1 MNFHWVP
8 IAGLA
13 VTLLAGSS
21 AAFAEESRSRQ
32 PMRPQ
37 MSCSDFLRL
46 EDQAKPEIVYYL
58 ATRDEL
64 RNGRP
69 VLDIDATDG
78 MVPGIVERCK
88 DAPTTSLSL
97 QVKAESKRLEKK
109 L

>member
-1 MNFHWVP
+1 MKIHGVP
-8 IAGLA
+8 IGLA

-21 AAFAEESRSRQ
+21 VAFAEPSSSRQ

-37 MSCSDFLRL
+37 MSCSDFLSL

-58 ATRDEL
+58 ATR
-64 RNGRP
+64 GRTGGP
-69 VLDIDATDG
+69 VLDVDTTDG
-78 MVPGIVERCK
+78 MVPAIVERCK

-97 QVKAESKRLEKK
+97 QVKAETKRLERK

>member
-1 MNFHWVP
+1 MKIQWVP
-8 IAGLA
+8 IGLA

-21 AAFAEESRSRQ
+21 VAFAEPRSSRQ
-32 PMRPQ
+32 AMRPQ

-58 ATRDEL
+58 ATRGER
-64 RNGRP
+64 RN

-78 MVPGIVERCK
+78 MVPAIVERCK
-88 DAPTTSLSL
+88 EAPTTPLSL
-97 QVKAESKRLEKK
+97 QVKAETERLEKK